1 MAQDLVKT
9 RDLSMGNCLSPAC
22 RKALRRDCRATG
34 MNAAQENH
42 CDPCVI
48 QQFFADWWLEGNHSA
63 IGAWGSIRLVPY
75 K

>member
-1 MAQDLVKT
+1 
-9 RDLSMGNCLSPAC
+9 
-22 RKALRRDCRATG
+22 
-34 MNAAQENH
+34 MNAVQENH

-75 K
+75 KWGTWG